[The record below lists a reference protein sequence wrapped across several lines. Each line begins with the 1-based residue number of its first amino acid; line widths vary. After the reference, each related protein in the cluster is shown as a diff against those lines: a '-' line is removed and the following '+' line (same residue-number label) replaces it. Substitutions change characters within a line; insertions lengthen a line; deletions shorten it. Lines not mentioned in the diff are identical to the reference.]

1 VRSGASSL
9 YATFFSLLRKKSMD
23 ATLHA
28 LGDLLIKAIPTA
40 IFFIFLT
47 VYLQKV
53 FFKPMAR
60 ILEERRK
67 QTEGVRELA
76 QRALEAADRKT
87 SEFEHALQLAR
98 AEMHAEHEKLRR
110 QWIQEQTERIAQA
123 RAEADRQIEEAR
135 QQISAEVQKA
145 EAEIAN
151 SVNALSEQIVTSL
164 LRRRAA

>member
-1 VRSGASSL
+1 
-9 YATFFSLLRKKSMD
+9 MD

-40 IFFIFLT
+40 IFFVFLT
-47 VYLQKV
+47 VYLNQI

-67 QTEGVRELA
+67 ETEGVRELA
-76 QRALEAADRKT
+76 QRALEAADKKT

-98 AEMHAEHEKLRR
+98 AQINAEHEKLRR

-123 RAEADRQIEEAR
+123 RAEADKQIEQAR
-135 QQISAEVQKA
+135 EQIAAEVQKA
-145 EAEIAN
+145 EAEIAD
-151 SVNALSEQIVTSL
+151 SVNALSEEIVTSL

>member
-1 VRSGASSL
+1 
-9 YATFFSLLRKKSMD
+9 MD

-40 IFFIFLT
+40 IFFVLLT

-53 FFKPMAR
+53 FFKPMAQM
-60 ILEERRK
+60 LAERRK

-98 AEMHAEHEKLRR
+98 GEIHAEHEKLR
-110 QWIQEQTERIAQA
+110 QKWIQEQTERIAHA
-123 RAEADRQIEEAR
+123 RAEADQQIEEAR
-135 QQISAEVQKA
+135 RQISAEVEKA
-145 EAEIAN
+145 KAEIAN

>member
-1 VRSGASSL
+1 
-9 YATFFSLLRKKSMD
+9 MD

-40 IFFIFLT
+40 FFFIFLC

-53 FFKPMAR
+53 FFQPMAR
-60 ILEERRK
+60 ILDERRK

-76 QRALEAADRKT
+76 RHAMEAADQKT
-87 SEFEHALQLAR
+87 HEFEYALQLAR
-98 AEMHAEHEKLRR
+98 AEIHQEHEKQRR

-123 RAEADRQIEEAR
+123 RTEADRQIEQAR
-135 QQISAEVQKA
+135 EQISAELKNA
-145 EAEIAN
+145 ETDVA
-151 SVNALSEQIVTSL
+151 STVNALSEQIVNSL

>member
-1 VRSGASSL
+1 
-9 YATFFSLLRKKSMD
+9 MD

-40 IFFIFLT
+40 VFFIFLC

-53 FFKPMAR
+53 FFQPMAR
-60 ILEERRK
+60 ILDERRS

-76 QRALEAADRKT
+76 QRAMEAADKKT
-87 SEFEHALQLAR
+87 SEFEQALQMAR
-98 AEMHAEHEKLRR
+98 AEIHQEHEKQRQ
-110 QWIQEQTERIAQA
+110 QWIQEEAERIAQA

-135 QQISAEVQKA
+135 RQISAELQKA
-145 EAEIAN
+145 EADIAS
-151 SVNALSEQIVTSL
+151 SVSALSEQIENSL